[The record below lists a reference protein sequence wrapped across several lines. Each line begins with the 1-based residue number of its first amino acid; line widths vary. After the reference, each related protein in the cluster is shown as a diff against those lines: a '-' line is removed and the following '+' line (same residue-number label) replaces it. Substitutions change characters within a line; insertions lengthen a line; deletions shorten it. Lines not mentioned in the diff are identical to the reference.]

1 MLLPMRLIFQE
12 MAAEKVRLSLLILAV
27 AWATLCIATM
37 LAVGEGLRQ
46 GVIRSSE
53 SGNGKLIYLTGGYAT
68 INSSNFYIGKA
79 LQLTSEDL
87 KVIKALPSVKHA
99 QLSAIWDEQANYKDH
114 STWQEPLA
122 VYPGYQALTGLK
134 IVPGGRWFNPLDI
147 KEQRK
152 VIILGESAAISLFN
166 ESNNFDWMNP
176 PKLKVDPVGR
186 KIKLGSEEFIVIG
199 LIKRS
204 SANIE
209 RGIPL
214 NESLFIPFT
223 TWKRF
228 HQNSAISAINIEL
241 MANADRKQV
250 AKTVKQV
257 IARKYGA
264 SIEDDKL
271 LQVEDMLLKQKTIR
285 QFLIGLQGFLG
296 IIGLVTVGVAG
307 IGIANVMYATVK
319 RSTKDIGVRMAIGA
333 TPITIRLHY
342 LTQSLFTMSVGGG
355 MGLGL
360 TYFLMLLIQA
370 FPLAGNDLYDE
381 LGQPT
386 PELSL
391 PIVGLII
398 LALGLVG
405 ILAAWFPANRAALI
419 TPLEALQS
427 E

>member
-1 MLLPMRLIFQE
+1 MLLPMRQIFQE
-12 MAAEKVRLSLLILAV
+12 MAAEKVRLSLTILAV

-37 LAVGEGLRQ
+37 LAAGEGLRQ
-46 GVIRSSE
+46 GLIRSSE
-53 SGNGKLIYLTGGYAT
+53 NGNGKLIYLTGGYAT
-68 INSSNFYIGKA
+68 INSGNFYTGKE
-79 LQLTSEDL
+79 LQIKSEDL
-87 KVIKALPSVKHA
+87 DVIKALPSVKHA
-99 QLSAIWDEQANYKDH
+99 QPSAIWDERASYKDH
-114 STWQEPLA
+114 RTWQNPLA
-122 VYPGYQALTGLK
+122 VFPGYQALTGLK

-166 ESNNFDWMNP
+166 ESDDFDWINT
-176 PKLKVDPVGR
+176 PKLEVDPVG
-186 KIKLGSEEFIVIG
+186 KKVKVGSEEFTIIG

-209 RGIPL
+209 QGIPL
-214 NESLFIPFT
+214 NESLFVPFT

-228 HQNSAISAINIEL
+228 HQNSAISAINIEPI
-241 MANADRKQV
+241 ASADRIQV

-264 SIEDDKL
+264 SIEDDQL
-271 LQVEDMLLKQKTIR
+271 VQVQDMLLRQKTMR
-285 QFLIGLQGFLG
+285 QFLIGLQSFLG
-296 IIGLVTVGVAG
+296 IIGLVTLGVAG

-319 RSTKDIGVRMAIGA
+319 RATKDIGVRMAIGA
-333 TPITIRLHY
+333 TPTTIRLHY
-342 LTQSLFTMSVGGG
+342 LTQSLFTMSLGG
-355 MGLGL
+355 MLGL
-360 TYFLMLLIQA
+360 SLTYLLIVLMQTL
-370 FPLAGNDLYDE
+370 PLTGNGLYDQ
-381 LGQPT
+381 LGQPK

-391 PIVGLII
+391 PIVGLVV

-405 ILAAWFPANRAALI
+405 ILAAWFPANRAAGI